1 MRQLTWVGVVA
12 ATCVAVSYIANA
24 EPKKEKLVPLPAVLR
39 SLETNQAITLVNP
52 KEVTV
57 DKAVSWTK
65 SKNSKD
71 DSPELEFTDSEPKTL
86 ACELLFDMFE
96 ERGNVYNTFVQP
108 IEFQTKVDPALG
120 RPPLMEFTFGNFP
133 KFRGVIEDMN
143 VKYTLFLPDGTPTRA
158 TLNLKMKEASKL
170 TAKQSSDNP
179 NTCISDQDCPGG
191 RCADSQC
198 VPNP

>member
-24 EPKKEKLVPLPAVLR
+24 EPKKEKLVPLPVVLR

-71 DSPELEFTDSEPKTL
+71 DAPELEFTDSEPKTL

-108 IEFQTKVDPALG
+108 IEFQVVLLQVHSVNQLTKRIDLG
-120 RPPLMEFTFGNFP
+120 FERFEHPSLLVM
-133 KFRGVIEDMN
+133 
-143 VKYTLFLPDGTPTRA
+143 
-158 TLNLKMKEASKL
+158 
-170 TAKQSSDNP
+170 
-179 NTCISDQDCPGG
+179 C
-191 RCADSQC
+191 
-198 VPNP
+198 